1 MTHPPPLQYF
11 CNRFLNGTSPPPFPV
26 NTVRFENA
34 SSSSNHN
41 VTTLSSLQQ
50 LRQRLQA
57 NLSLTQRPCKF
68 NRWIGEA
75 CPWYVGWDGAMKA
88 FAHSKVYW
96 DDELRELPIHVVN
109 PCFTTHSM
117 GNDFGMYAES
127 LLCAKLSGAH
137 LVAPVFVDPT
147 AAAAISEASPFYR
160 AIPKVLMN
168 DARRRNASA
177 TVEAMADICRTDAY
191 PWEESNA
198 LLHTPTGT
206 QFYID
211 LFVAAAED
219 VLLALPQRGVV
230 WKRSVM
236 VYTPQGLEVRRFRR
250 PQTASNSRKVMGDVN
265 GTDLAVAGS
274 GGGGGSN
281 ASLNDTVALNSTNS
295 STSANNSS
303 ISSNSTTA
311 DSHDTSSTQS
321 AHDSDSNSNSNSNSN
336 STHSSPLP
344 FIPDVAIH
352 YRCGDNTMISGLLP
366 FTAVE
371 RILTK
376 VLESSNVT
384 VRTVYIMAEVSS
396 PGRPSIAP
404 RVNTSYTF
412 PVPVLVT

>member
-1 MTHPPPLQYF
+1 MTQPPPLQYF

-34 SSSSNHN
+34 SSSSSSSNN
-41 VTTLSSLQQ
+41 TTLSSLQH

-75 CPWYVGWDGAMKA
+75 CQWYVGWDGAMKSL
-88 FAHSKVYW
+88 AHSKVYW
-96 DDELRELPIHVVN
+96 DDELRELAVHVVN

-160 AIPKVLMN
+160 KIPKTLLN
-168 DARRRNASA
+168 DARRNASA

-250 PQTASNSRKVMGDVN
+250 PQTASNSRKVGAGGDVN

-274 GGGGGSN
+274 GGGSSN

-321 AHDSDSNSNSNSNSN
+321 AHDSNSNSN
-336 STHSSPLP
+336 STHSSTLP